1 MGAEFARFLVGG
13 VGNTLATYA
22 LYLALLTILDYR
34 LAYTAA
40 YVSGILLAYWIGL
53 RFVFRERGSWS
64 KLGRFPLVYGVQY
77 VLSVAVVVGVVEG
90 LGVPAAFGPIA
101 AVAVSIPVTFILSR
115 WILTTGSA
123 AETTKEAKVKNC
135 EGCPV
140 TRIPTAID
148 P

>member
-40 YVSGILLAYWIGL
+40 YASGILLAYWIGL

-64 KLGRFPLVYGVQY
+64 KLRRFPLVYGAQY
-77 VLSVAVVVGVVEG
+77 ILGVAVVVAVVDG
-90 LGVPAAFGPIA
+90 LGVPASLGPVA
-101 AVAVSIPVTFILSR
+101 AVAVSIPVTFLLSR
-115 WILTTGSA
+115 WILTASLGDTRGAEA
-123 AETTKEAKVKNC
+123 AAPKR
-135 EGCPV
+135 PQF
-140 TRIPTAID
+140 RD
-148 P
+148 